1 MKVIY
6 ITTTGDNTLELPT
19 PLDVEGYLLP
29 TPLDVEGYLLP
40 TPLDVEGYLC
50 GLVELAG
57 KVVNLKG
64 DLFLCCDFCE
74 ESVVGNIKLPVLRC
88 IKRKQ
93 TGIVYND
100 INHVIWLQVIRP
112 NINSI
117 RLYIANEK
125 GEINTVEKSKLKSTL
140 VLTPPKNEC

>member
-1 MKVIY
+1 MKVIH
-6 ITTTGDNTLELPT
+6 IPTTADSTLEI
-19 PLDVEGYLLP
+19 
-29 TPLDVEGYLLP
+29 P

-50 GLVELAG
+50 SIVELTG

-74 ESVVGNIKLPVLRC
+74 ESVVDDIKLPVLRC

-100 INHVIWLQVIRP
+100 INHMIWLQVI
-112 NINSI
+112 
-117 RLYIANEK
+117 
-125 GEINTVEKSKLKSTL
+125 
-140 VLTPPKNEC
+140 

>member
-1 MKVIY
+1 MSERMKVIY
-6 ITTTGDNTLELPT
+6 ISTTGDSTLELPT
-19 PLDVEGYLLP
+19 PLDVEGYL
-29 TPLDVEGYLLP
+29 
-40 TPLDVEGYLC
+40 C
-50 GLVELAG
+50 GIVELAG

-74 ESVVGNIKLPVLRC
+74 ESVQGDIKLPVLRC

-125 GEINTVEKSKLKSTL
+125 GEINTVEKSKLKCTL